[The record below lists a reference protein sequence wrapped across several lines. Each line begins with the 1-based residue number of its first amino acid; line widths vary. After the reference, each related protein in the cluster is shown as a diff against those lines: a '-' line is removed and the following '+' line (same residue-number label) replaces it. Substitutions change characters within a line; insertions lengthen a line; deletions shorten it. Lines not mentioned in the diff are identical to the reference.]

1 MILQKIF
8 IYLITV
14 CASLHNKNRKRQ
26 YESHINNQ
34 SVKISRTN
42 EEEKPLDLSFKKN
55 FEEPENNPSASFHH
69 TNPPFLSSLSSCY
82 SINAE
87 FIKRI
92 YITFDNLLFDM
103 LRVLNS
109 IYIISGVKPI
119 SLNLCC
125 KLREHGKIKRQIEK
139 YILDFENNDKIAL
152 YRNSNIN
159 FYFEKHFQN
168 NRIGVSDWNIENY
181 IDNVYMDLRNG
192 LKNES
197 IPSLFNSLLIAV
209 KDFGPDKFT
218 GFISLVLFLFSSDAN
233 ELSEFKE
240 LLMYS
245 IVFFRC
251 MMLQECQKNI
261 DAKVLNSWELKS
273 KLYKMILKC
282 FYPSTYTTEYENIF
296 NLLNNIYSQNKMVNE
311 PQVFLFL
318 YFSNIKSIPEFL
330 YIFRNLNDADNT
342 TDKMMIDL
350 SKEFRDYMSVFYK
363 IENILMENSFI
374 LY

>member
-1 MILQKIF
+1 
-8 IYLITV
+8 
-14 CASLHNKNRKRQ
+14 
-26 YESHINNQ
+26 
-34 SVKISRTN
+34 
-42 EEEKPLDLSFKKN
+42 
-55 FEEPENNPSASFHH
+55 
-69 TNPPFLSSLSSCY
+69 
-82 SINAE
+82 
-87 FIKRI
+87 
-92 YITFDNLLFDM
+92 M

-119 SLNLCC
+119 SLNQCC

-139 YILDFENNDKIAL
+139 YIKDFENNDKIAL

-159 FYFEKHFQN
+159 FHFEKHFQN
-168 NRIGVSDWNIENY
+168 NRTGVSDWNIENY

-197 IPSLFNSLLIAV
+197 IPSLFNSLLISV

-218 GFISLVLFLFSSDAN
+218 GFISLVLFLFSSDAH
-233 ELSEFKE
+233 EISEFKE

-282 FYPSTYTTEYENIF
+282 FFPSTYSTEYENIF
-296 NLLNNIYSQNKMVNE
+296 NLLNNIYSQNKMFNE
-311 PQVFLFL
+311 PQVFLLL

-363 IENILMENSFI
+363 IENILMENSYI